1 MRQLVFSIYCW
12 ASTLTHKD
20 AEVGL
25 MCLGIGVVIGLTA
38 AFVMFVLT
46 PQLIAGVTITSA
58 FALVFKP

>member
-1 MRQLVFSIYCW
+1 
-12 ASTLTHKD
+12 
-20 AEVGL
+20 